1 MKPVC
6 NTCNDAELV
15 ATTKAFRFGLRI
27 LNNLVKKER
36 EYVCPS
42 CGQRTTDDPFASD
55 TPVEHTV
62 DGDTR
67 TGDVRRRQV
76 MLDNLSADRKDFMS
90 VQFPATYQ
98 VGQNVLWPTFEGNV
112 QDGTVIDRHG
122 DPDLMLEMAEQY
134 FKLYNATMTAGRLP
148 SSLVEV
154 LSALHLLVTAAELGF
169 KACLTRDGKDPAGH
183 SLQRLYEDLAP
194 AYRDRIDTSFFE
206 SYLNANL
213 TALGKRVRQR
223 TIRALGRKDV
233 LQASGELDRLI
244 ASLARHS
251 ERAPVDDGND
261 TVAPFLVRR
270 GPLDSRM
277 YKSREKSLRL
287 AIPSLSPPPGRRPSR
302 LGRR

>member
-183 SLQRLYEDLAP
+183 SLQAWSRATLHTRY
-194 AYRDRIDTSFFE
+194 FFRRSSLRRSICTDFSLDMSDSDDAE
-206 SYLNANL
+206 AMCSP
-213 TALGKRVRQR
+213 ALGNPAK
-223 TIRALGRKDV
+223 TI
-233 LQASGELDRLI
+233 
-244 ASLARHS
+244 
-251 ERAPVDDGND
+251 
-261 TVAPFLVRR
+261 T
-270 GPLDSRM
+270 
-277 YKSREKSLRL
+277 
-287 AIPSLSPPPGRRPSR
+287 AIGV
-302 LGRR
+302 